1 MINTRLPVAIAVP
14 RYRVDEKAVEDEIVV
29 ELYVLSMEKRDI
41 RNIIKKR
48 N

>member
-14 RYRVDEKAVEDEIVV
+14 RYRVDEKAGKPVEDEIVV

-41 RNIIKKR
+41 RNI
-48 N
+48 